1 MRRRIAPAPLVVRV
15 GAGPVC
21 RVRVQRDRCVV
32 WQTHVPSLVYVGDVI
47 LQINGTR
54 LCGGRTSA
62 QVEALLGRTFYQVDR
77 CLVLAPRRAP
87 RVASLDDLGAQAG

>member
-1 MRRRIAPAPLVVRV
+1 MRRRVAPAPLVVRV

-21 RVRVQRDRCVV
+21 RVRVQRDCCVV
-32 WQTHVPSLVYVGDVI
+32 WQTHVPSLVRVGDVV

-54 LCGGRTSA
+54 LKSRTSA

-77 CLVLAPRRAP
+77 CLVLAPRGAP
-87 RVASLDDLGAQAG
+87 RVAPLDRVGSEAG